1 MNVLREPV
9 EFVRR
14 DAHGFVC
21 ITLEPVEAGG
31 RRWRRGPRAFGNA
44 PELRVT
50 SLIVPARK
58 HAMENRATSLV
69 DDAAIDGF

>member
-1 MNVLREPV
+1 MNVLCEPV

-14 DAHGFVC
+14 DAHGFGC

-31 RRWRRGPRAFGNA
+31 RRRAFGNA
-44 PELRVT
+44 PELLVT

-58 HAMENRATSLV
+58 HAIENRATSRV